1 MCNIVHATLAVCHVG
16 GFLKMKTIA
25 VVRTGELIIVM
36 VCISFDSEAML
47 VEEAVCD
54 VESRKEFHSL

>member
-1 MCNIVHATLAVCHVG
+1 
-16 GFLKMKTIA
+16 MKTIA